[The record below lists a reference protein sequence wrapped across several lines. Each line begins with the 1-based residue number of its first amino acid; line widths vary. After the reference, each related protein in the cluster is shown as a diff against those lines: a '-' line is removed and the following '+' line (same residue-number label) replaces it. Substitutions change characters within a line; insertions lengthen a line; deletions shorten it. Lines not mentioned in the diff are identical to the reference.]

1 MRLTIAALSLACLLI
16 GCGSESYNSDYSTP
30 DPVDDRALLDVVWD
44 TQTYEDQIAI
54 CAGVLD
60 YGLDWAATKV
70 MEGDSEGYLTYE
82 MTTEF
87 LADKCL

>member
-1 MRLTIAALSLACLLI
+1 MRLTIAALSLMVVLV

-30 DPVDDRALLDVVWD
+30 DPVDDQAILDVVWD
-44 TQTYEDQIAI
+44 TRTYEDQIAI
-54 CAGVLD
+54 CAGVLE

-70 MEGDSEGYLTYE
+70 MEGDTEGYLTYE
-82 MTTEF
+82 VTTEF